1 MKEFNLPDL
10 AKVVQEKHPNI
21 ETSTIE
27 ALLTDA
33 FSAMHKN
40 CIEQVESGKKVG
52 RFEQN
57 HGDYPFVLRVKRQ
70 SAKTTG
76 FGNVPAR
83 YSASVRLGKNYPKP
97 A

>member
-33 FSAMHKN
+33 FSAMHKD
-40 CIEQVESGKKVG
+40 CIEQVESG
-52 RFEQN
+52 N
-57 HGDYPFVLRVKRQ
+57 LPKRPG
-70 SAKTTG
+70 SATP
-76 FGNVPAR
+76 V
-83 YSASVRLGKNYPKP
+83 
-97 A
+97 